1 MRKRERKCIPGI
13 VDPTDLCWNEVE
25 KIDNQL
31 EQHRKEIL
39 NGERGCFTFYPFSIQ
54 FFLPK
59 IGFFYVNVAMEL
71 LLSVSKNVNWIL
83 AAFLIVSPSS
93 C

>member
-13 VDPTDLCWNEVE
+13 VDPNDLCWNEIE
-25 KIDNQL
+25 KVDNQL
-31 EQHRKEIL
+31 EQHRKELL
-39 NGERGCFTFYPFSIQ
+39 NGKRGFFCLLSIFYA
-54 FFLPK
+54 FLPK
-59 IGFFYVNVAMEL
+59 IGYFLVYFAMES
-71 LLSVSKNVNWIL
+71 LLSVLKNVNWIL

>member
-13 VDPTDLCWNEVE
+13 VDPNDLCWNEIE

-31 EQHRKEIL
+31 EQHRKELL
-39 NGERGCFTFYPFSIQ
+39 NGKRGFVTLIHFQPKNWI
-54 FFLPK
+54 FL
-59 IGFFYVNVAMEL
+59 INFAMES
-71 LLSVSKNVNWIL
+71 LLSVLKNVNWIL

-93 C
+93 